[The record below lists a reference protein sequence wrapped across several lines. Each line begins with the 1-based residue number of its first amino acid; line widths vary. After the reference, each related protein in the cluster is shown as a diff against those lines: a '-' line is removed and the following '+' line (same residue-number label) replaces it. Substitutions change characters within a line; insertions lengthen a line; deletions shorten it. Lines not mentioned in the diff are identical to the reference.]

1 MTQTHEHEAN
11 WSAFTADF
19 LADAPLFPTSRP
31 AQVRS
36 MPDFLARVQVL
47 PKDGLGSFEQSLRGT
62 KIMFF
67 GNTAVA
73 FGVCENLK
81 NKATVERGIETFPL
95 VKEDRDWQIAAQA

>member
-1 MTQTHEHEAN
+1 M
-11 WSAFTADF
+11 ADW
-19 LADAPLFPTSRP
+19 PLFPASRP

-36 MPDFLARVQVL
+36 IPDFLARVKVL

-81 NKATVERGIETFPL
+81 NKATVQRGIETFSL